1 MSKPVPAPG
10 ATLDEPGGFIVTAT
24 ALEPSG
30 VILTVS
36 GELDI
41 ATAPL
46 LRERLAAAIVGG
58 VRRLVLDLRPVT
70 FMDSVAVAAILHARR
85 DLDDAG
91 RMAVVTAAESY
102 PRLVFEIAG
111 LRACLDMFDTTD
123 AAISHVGA

>member
-1 MSKPVPAPG
+1 MSKSVQAVG

-24 ALEPSG
+24 QLEPDG
-30 VILTVS
+30 VVLTVA

-46 LRERLAAAIVGG
+46 LRERLTAAIGAG
-58 VRRLVLDLRPVT
+58 VRRLVLDLRPVS

-85 DLDDAG
+85 DLGQVG

-111 LRACLDMFDTTD
+111 LPACLDLFETTD
-123 AAISHVGA
+123 AAIAHVGA